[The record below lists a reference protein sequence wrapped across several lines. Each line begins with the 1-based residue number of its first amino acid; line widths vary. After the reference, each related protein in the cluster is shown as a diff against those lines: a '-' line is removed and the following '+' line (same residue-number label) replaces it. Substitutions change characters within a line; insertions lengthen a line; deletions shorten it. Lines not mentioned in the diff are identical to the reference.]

1 MKREE
6 SLLNLTC
13 VVAAA
18 GFLALIAYNLFA
30 GGSIISTDGLF
41 FTVVPLVLALSFL
54 AVPGMGFLQR
64 KMEKRAAL
72 AGGGSQTRLAPAGG
86 GHSSGGQ
93 SVPALKDAKGRA
105 MPPDV
110 SRMVAEMRAGREKE

>member
-13 VVAAA
+13 VIAAA
-18 GFLALIAYNLFA
+18 GFFALIAYNLFA
-30 GGSIISTDGLF
+30 SGSIISTDGLF

-64 KMEKRAAL
+64 KLEKRAAL
-72 AGGGSQTRLAPAGG
+72 TGGGSQSRLAPAGVAHG
-86 GHSSGGQ
+86 GSQ
-93 SVPALKDAKGRA
+93 NIPALKDTKGRA

-110 SRMVAEMRAGREKE
+110 NRMVAQMKAGKQKE

>member
-6 SLLNLTC
+6 SLLNLIC
-13 VVAAA
+13 VIAAA
-18 GFLALIAYNLFA
+18 GFFALIAYNLFA

-64 KMEKRAAL
+64 KLEKRAVV
-72 AGGGSQTRLAPAGG
+72 AGGGSPTRLAPAGG
-86 GHSSGGQ
+86 GHSGGQ
-93 SVPALKDAKGRA
+93 NIPALKDAKGRA

-110 SRMVAEMRAGREKE
+110 SRMVAQMKAGKDKE

>member
-13 VVAAA
+13 VIAAA
-18 GFLALIAYNLFA
+18 GFFALIVYNLIA
-30 GGSIISTDGLF
+30 GGTIISTDGLF

-64 KMEKRAAL
+64 KLEKRAAL
-72 AGGGSQTRLAPAGG
+72 AGGGSQRHLAPAGG
-86 GHSSGGQ
+86 GYSGGQ
-93 SVPALKDAKGRA
+93 NVPALKDAKGRA

-110 SRMVAEMRAGREKE
+110 SRMVAEMRVGREKE

>member
-6 SLLNLTC
+6 SLLNLIC

-18 GFLALIAYNLFA
+18 GFFALIAYNLFA

-64 KMEKRAAL
+64 KLEKRAAL
-72 AGGGSQTRLAPAGG
+72 AGGGSQPRLAPVGG
-86 GHSSGGQ
+86 GHSGGQ
-93 SVPALKDAKGRA
+93 NVPALKDAKGRA

-110 SRMVAEMRAGREKE
+110 SRMVAQMKAGKEKE

>member
-6 SLLNLTC
+6 SLLNLVC
-13 VVAAA
+13 VIAAA
-18 GFLALIAYNLFA
+18 GFFALIAYNLFA

-64 KMEKRAAL
+64 KLERRAAL
-72 AGGGSQTRLAPAGG
+72 PGGGSQTRLAPAGG
-86 GHSSGGQ
+86 GHSGGQ
-93 SVPALKDAKGRA
+93 NVPALKDAKGRA

-110 SRMVAEMRAGREKE
+110 SRMVAQMKAGKDKE

>member
-13 VVAAA
+13 VAAAA
-18 GFLALIAYNLFA
+18 GFFALIAYNLLA

-64 KMEKRAAL
+64 KLEKRAAL
-72 AGGGSQTRLAPAGG
+72 AGGGSQPRLAPAGG
-86 GHSSGGQ
+86 GHAGGQ
-93 SVPALKDAKGRA
+93 NVPALKDAKGRT

-110 SRMVAEMRAGREKE
+110 SRMVAQMKAGQEKE

>member
-13 VVAAA
+13 VIAAA
-18 GFLALIAYNLFA
+18 GFFALIAYNFFA
-30 GGSIISTDGLF
+30 GGTIISTDGLF

-54 AVPGMGFLQR
+54 AVPGLGFLQR
-64 KMEKRAAL
+64 KLEKRAAV
-72 AGGGSQTRLAPAGG
+72 AGGGSHTQLAPAGG
-86 GHSSGGQ
+86 GRIAGQ
-93 SVPALKDAKGRA
+93 NIPALKDTKGRA

-110 SRMVAEMRAGREKE
+110 NRMVAQMKAGKEKE